1 MHMLRK
7 KCHELDGM
15 GLMNDND
22 WLFHSYGVFESSD
35 DAHFLLSNIKTE
47 RSVDITPEQ
56 KWSHI
61 HQQKQILRSN
71 SDTKHEKQGGGPY
84 FFLYSMRSRNSDM
97 HDNGI

>member
-47 RSVDITPEQ
+47 RSVDITPE
-56 KWSHI
+56 
-61 HQQKQILRSN
+61 
-71 SDTKHEKQGGGPY
+71 
-84 FFLYSMRSRNSDM
+84 
-97 HDNGI
+97 

>member
-47 RSVDITPEQ
+47 RSVE
-56 KWSHI
+56 
-61 HQQKQILRSN
+61 
-71 SDTKHEKQGGGPY
+71 
-84 FFLYSMRSRNSDM
+84 
-97 HDNGI
+97 HDVYTTIWRTLQNPPVCR